1 MIRFIEVTKEDIKN
15 GDRGCADSCAIARA
29 LRREY
34 DPLANHKDAEEMKEI
49 EVELEYGEPRLWIG
63 YKQLEIDIDQCAFVK
78 KFINDFDNFE
88 KVEPFT
94 LKIREEVGAW
104 KLYTDI
110 R

>member
-1 MIRFIEVTKEDIKN
+1 MIRLIEVTKEDIKN
-15 GDRGCADSCAIARA
+15 GDKGCSDSCAIARA

-34 DPLANHKDAEEMKEI
+34 DPLAEEIEI
-49 EVELEYGEPRLWIG
+49 EVELEYGEPRLWVG
-63 YKQLEIDIDQCAFVK
+63 YKQLEINIDQCAFVK

-104 KLYTDI
+104 EQYTEI

>member
-1 MIRFIEVTKEDIKN
+1 MIRFIEVTKEDIRN

-34 DPLANHKDAEEMKEI
+34 DPTWSEDNQLDI
-49 EVELEYGEPRLWIG
+49 EVELEYGEPKLWIEH
-63 YKQLEIDIDQCAFVK
+63 KQLEINIDQCAFVK

-94 LKIREEVGAW
+94 LEIREEVGA
-104 KLYTDI
+104 
-110 R
+110 

>member
-1 MIRFIEVTKEDIKN
+1 MIRFIEVTKEDIRN

-34 DPLANHKDAEEMKEI
+34 DPTWSEDNELDI
-49 EVELEYGEPRLWIG
+49 EVELEYGEPKLWVEH
-63 YKQLEIDIDQCAFVK
+63 KQLEINIDQCAFVK

-94 LKIREEVGAW
+94 LKIREEVGA
-104 KLYTDI
+104 
-110 R
+110 

>member
-1 MIRFIEVTKEDIKN
+1 MIRLIEVTKEDIRN
-15 GDRGCADSCAIARA
+15 GDRGCSDSCAIARA

-34 DPLANHKDAEEMKEI
+34 DPTWSEDNQLDI
-49 EVELEYGEPRLWIG
+49 EVELEYGEPKLWVEH
-63 YKQLEIDIDQCAFVK
+63 KQLEINIDQCAFVK

-88 KVEPFT
+88 NVEPFT

-104 KLYTDI
+104 EQDMDI

>member
-1 MIRFIEVTKEDIKN
+1 MIRLIEVTKEDIKN
-15 GDRGCADSCAIARA
+15 GDKGCSDSCAIARA

-34 DPLANHKDAEEMKEI
+34 DPLAEEIEI
-49 EVELEYGEPRLWIG
+49 EVELEYGEPRLWVG
-63 YKQLEIDIDQCAFVK
+63 YKQLEINIDQCAFVK

-94 LKIREEVGAW
+94 LKIREEVDAW
-104 KLYTDI
+104 EQYTEI

>member
-15 GDRGCADSCAIARA
+15 GDRGCSDSCAIARA

-34 DPLANHKDAEEMKEI
+34 DPLDKEMKEI
-49 EVELEYGEPRLWIG
+49 EVELEYGEPRLWVEH
-63 YKQLEIDIDQCAFVK
+63 KQLEINIDQCAFVK
-78 KFINDFDNFE
+78 QFINDFDNFE

-104 KLYTDI
+104 GQDMENV
-110 R
+110 

>member
-1 MIRFIEVTKEDIKN
+1 MIRLIEVTKEDIKN
-15 GDRGCADSCAIARA
+15 GDRGCSDSCAIARA

-34 DPLANHKDAEEMKEI
+34 DPLAKEMKEI
-49 EVELEYGEPRLWIG
+49 EVELEYGKPRLWVEH
-63 YKQLEIDIDQCAFVK
+63 KQLEIDIDQCAFVK

>member
-1 MIRFIEVTKEDIKN
+1 MIRLIEVTKEDIRN

-34 DPLANHKDAEEMKEI
+34 DPTWSEDNELDI
-49 EVELEYGEPRLWIG
+49 EVELEYGEPKLWVEH
-63 YKQLEIDIDQCAFVK
+63 KQLEINIDQCAFVK

-94 LKIREEVGAW
+94 LKIREEVGV
-104 KLYTDI
+104 
-110 R
+110 

>member
-1 MIRFIEVTKEDIKN
+1 MIRFIEVTKEDIRN

-34 DPLANHKDAEEMKEI
+34 DPTWSEDNQLQI
-49 EVELEYGEPRLWIG
+49 EVELEYGEPKLWVENK
-63 YKQLEIDIDQCAFVK
+63 YLEVSIDQCAFVK
-78 KFINDFDNFE
+78 QFINDFDNFA

-104 KLYTDI
+104 E
-110 R
+110 

>member
-1 MIRFIEVTKEDIKN
+1 MIRLIEVTKEDIRN

-34 DPLANHKDAEEMKEI
+34 DPLANDKDAEEMKEI
-49 EVELEYGEPRLWIG
+49 EVELEYGEPKLWVEH
-63 YKQLEIDIDQCAFVK
+63 KQLEIDIDQCAFVK

-94 LKIREEVGAW
+94 LEIREEVGA
-104 KLYTDI
+104 
-110 R
+110 

>member
-1 MIRFIEVTKEDIKN
+1 MIRFIEVTKEDIRN

-34 DPLANHKDAEEMKEI
+34 DPTWSEDNQLQI
-49 EVELEYGEPRLWIG
+49 EVGLEYGEPKLWVEH
-63 YKQLEIDIDQCAFVK
+63 KQLEINIDQCAFVK

-94 LKIREEVGAW
+94 LEIREEVGA
-104 KLYTDI
+104 
-110 R
+110 